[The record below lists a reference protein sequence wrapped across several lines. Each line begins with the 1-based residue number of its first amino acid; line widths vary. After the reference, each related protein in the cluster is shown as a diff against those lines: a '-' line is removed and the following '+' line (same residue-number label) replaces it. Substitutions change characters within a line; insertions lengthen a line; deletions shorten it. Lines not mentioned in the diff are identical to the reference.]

1 MADIFVMRP
10 RDALLCACGVEVP
23 VGEQTPHHSSSTP
36 ATCGSCRD
44 AETTRRALATRRALT
59 DLVAHE
65 RGYALHRR
73 TVPGTDTT
81 IDHLFVG
88 PSAVFV
94 IHDQLAPDT
103 SVGVARSGGRW
114 SAETPTLTIGGEP
127 RPELSDA
134 VHAQC
139 LEVAE
144 GLAEAGHADVPV
156 VPVICFVD
164 AHLPRWAKHRRVGD
178 VRLTS
183 DLHLA
188 DEVGAE
194 GPFDGD
200 RRFAVAMSLV
210 SLLPSRA

>member
-23 VGEQTPHHSSSTP
+23 AGEHAPSSSTRT
-36 ATCGSCRD
+36 TCGSCHE
-44 AETTRRALATRRALT
+44 AETSRRALATRRALT
-59 DLVAHE
+59 DLVARE

-73 TVPGTDTT
+73 TVPSTRTT
-81 IDHLFVG
+81 IDHLFIG

-94 IHDQLAPDT
+94 IHDELAPDT
-103 SVGVARSGGRW
+103 AVGVARSGGRW
-114 SAETPTLTIGGEP
+114 SAATPTLTIDGQP
-127 RPELSDA
+127 RSELSDA

-139 LEVAE
+139 VDVAD
-144 GLAEAGHADVPV
+144 GLADAGHPDVPV
-156 VPVICFVD
+156 VPVLCFVD

-183 DLHLA
+183 GLHLA

-210 SLLPSRA
+210 SLLPSLA

>member
-10 RDALLCACGVEVP
+10 SDALLCACGVELP
-23 VGEQTPHHSSSTP
+23 FSEHTPYSSSMP
-36 ATCGSCRD
+36 VRCGSCRD
-44 AETTRRALATRRALT
+44 AETTRRSLATRRALT
-59 DLVAHE
+59 DLVARE

-73 TVPGTDTT
+73 VVPGAGST

-94 IHDQLAPDT
+94 IHDELAPDA
-103 SVGVARSGGRW
+103 SVGVARAGGRW
-114 SAETPTLTIGGEP
+114 SADTATLTIGGEP
-127 RPELSDA
+127 RTELLDA
-134 VHAQC
+134 VLAQC
-139 LEVAE
+139 LDVAD
-144 GLAEAGHADVPV
+144 GLADAGHPDVPV
-156 VPVICFVD
+156 VPVLCFVD
-164 AHLPRWAKHRRVGD
+164 AHLPRWAKHRRVGE

-183 DLHLA
+183 EMHLA

-210 SLLPSRA
+210 SFLPSLA

>member
-23 VGEQTPHHSSSTP
+23 AEHSAHFSASAP
-36 ATCGSCRD
+36 ARCGSCRE

-59 DLVAHE
+59 DLVARE

-73 TVPGTDTT
+73 TVPGSRTT
-81 IDHLFVG
+81 IDHLFIG
-88 PSAVFV
+88 PSGVFL
-94 IHDQLAPDT
+94 IHDELAPDT

-114 SAETPTLTIGGEP
+114 SAATPTLTIDGQP
-127 RPELSDA
+127 RAELAD
-134 VHAQC
+134 VVPAQC
-139 LEVAE
+139 LDVVD
-144 GLAEAGHADVPV
+144 GLADAGHPDVPV
-156 VPVICFVD
+156 VPVLCFVD

-183 DLHLA
+183 EVHLA

-210 SLLPSRA
+210 SLLPSLA